1 MVNLNPDDKCI
12 NIPFSKTKLAVQLIL
27 AIIFGAGGLYFV
39 ANANAIANS
48 GSHHRFVFEIV
59 TVGVICLVFSIC
71 GIIAFGY
78 PLFSSKDGLQID
90 QNGITI
96 QSVFSKTYVTWGEIS
111 RFEVKGA
118 SRTRLVNI
126 YLTDP
131 YGYSQRQKGAL
142 QRRLLLFS
150 YKKNGPALNISAI
163 NLKCSFDELYALLN
177 NRLDAYNGLQ
187 KPLV

>member
-1 MVNLNPDDKCI
+1 MNLNPNDSCI
-12 NIPFSKTKLAVQLIL
+12 NIPFSKTKLVVQLIL
-27 AIIFGAGGLYFV
+27 SIVFCAAGVYFV
-39 ANANAIANS
+39 ANPVAIANS
-48 GSHHRFVFEIV
+48 GSHHRFVLEIV
-59 TVGVICLVFSIC
+59 IIGVICLVFSIS

-78 PLFSSKDGLQID
+78 PVFSSKDGLQID

-111 RFEVKGA
+111 RFEVKGT
-118 SRTRLVNI
+118 SRTRLINI

-150 YKKNGPALNISAI
+150 YKKHGAALSIAPI

-177 NRLDAYNGLQ
+177 DRLNAYYGLR
-187 KPLV
+187 KAKD